1 MVHGGDIYRNKISYD
16 FSVNGNPL
24 GMPFAVREAL
34 SQAVAQCNRYPDPI
48 QEELLG
54 ALAEKYGRKKE
65 EIVLGNGASELFLA
79 YIHTELPK
87 TVLLPVPSF
96 AGYQKA
102 CEACACK
109 IIYYVM
115 KKENAFCLTEDI
127 LQVMTQEIDCLFL
140 ANPNNP
146 VGNCIEKE
154 LLFKILEKA
163 KKCHIRVIL
172 DECFLE
178 FTNVEKEATILSV
191 LEKYPQVFL
200 IRAYTK
206 IYGIPGV
213 RLGYGFCTDSVFLEK
228 IRKHLPEWNISIFA
242 QYAGV
247 AALKDDNYVRN
258 TVQEVAKERAYLAAG
273 LEKLGLQVFP
283 AEADFLL
290 FYSEKEWYDSLLL
303 QGILIRDCQ
312 DYKGLG
318 KGYYRIAVKTHEE
331 NQLLL
336 ECMKA
341 LLKEG

>member
-1 MVHGGDIYRNKISYD
+1 M
-16 FSVNGNPL
+16 
-24 GMPFAVREAL
+24 
-34 SQAVAQCNRYPDPI
+34 
-48 QEELLG
+48 
-54 ALAEKYGRKKE
+54 
-65 EIVLGNGASELFLA
+65 
-79 YIHTELPK
+79 
-87 TVLLPVPSF
+87 
-96 AGYQKA
+96 
-102 CEACACK
+102 
-109 IIYYVM
+109 
-115 KKENAFCLTEDI
+115 
-127 LQVMTQEIDCLFL
+127 
-140 ANPNNP
+140 
-146 VGNCIEKE
+146 
-154 LLFKILEKA
+154 
-163 KKCHIRVIL
+163 
-172 DECFLE
+172 
-178 FTNVEKEATILSV
+178 EKEATILSV

-247 AALKDDNYVRN
+247 AALMDDNYVRN
-258 TVQEVAKERAYLAAG
+258 TVQEVEKERAYLVAG
-273 LEKLGLQVFP
+273 LEKLGIQVFP

-303 QGILIRDCQ
+303 QGILIRDCK
-312 DYKGLG
+312 DYKGLC